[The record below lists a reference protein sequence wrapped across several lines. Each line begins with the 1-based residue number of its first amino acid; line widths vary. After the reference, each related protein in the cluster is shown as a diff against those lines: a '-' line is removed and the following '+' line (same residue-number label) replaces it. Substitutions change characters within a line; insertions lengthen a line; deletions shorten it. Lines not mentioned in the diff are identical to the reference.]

1 MKNMLVSILSLI
13 VGSLIAG
20 SLIGIFILPKI
31 PMFQE
36 FVVKKRYEKEGVTSV
51 IYNEKL
57 KIVLEVR
64 ERYSPN
70 LSVVNTRLTDE
81 SGNDKSYLGSNEIGI
96 IECTVENKGGPAK
109 NVRVNWKEHFT
120 LEEHQLKISRPT
132 KTISEISQGG
142 SEVFKITVETKERM
156 DSGLITITF
165 EPFYIQNGQEVSS
178 DSEPYTFKFPIRP

>member
-1 MKNMLVSILSLI
+1 MKIIITLVSIL
-13 VGSLIAG
+13 IAFG
-20 SLIGIFILPKI
+20 IGIFISPEIK
-31 PMFQE
+31 MFQKIA
-36 FVVKKRYEKEGVTSV
+36 VKNLYEKEGVTSV

-57 KIVLEVR
+57 KIVLEER
-64 ERYSPN
+64 ERYAPN

-81 SGNDKSYLGSNEIGI
+81 SGNDKPYLGSNDKGI
-96 IECTVENKGGPAK
+96 IECTVENKGGPVK

-120 LEEHQLKISRPT
+120 LEEHQLIISRPT

-142 SEVFKITVETKERM
+142 SEVFKITVETKGRM

-165 EPFYIQNGQEVSS
+165 EPFYIQNGQEVPS

>member
-1 MKNMLVSILSLI
+1 MKNTIVLVSILA
-13 VGSLIAG
+13 LIAG
-20 SLIGIFILPKI
+20 FFIGIFAFLEIR
-31 PMFQE
+31 MFQE
-36 FVVKKRYEKEGVTSV
+36 IAVKRLYKKEGVTTV

-57 KIVLEVR
+57 KIVLEER

-81 SGNDKSYLGSNEIGI
+81 SGNDKPYLGSNEKGI
-96 IECTVENKGGPAK
+96 IECTVENKGGPAQ

-120 LEEHQLKISRPT
+120 LEEHQLKITRPT

-142 SEVFKITVETKERM
+142 SAVFKVSVETKGRM

-165 EPFYIQNGQEVSS
+165 EPFYIQNGQEVPSE
-178 DSEPYTFKFPIRP
+178 SEPYTFKFPIRP